1 MQSTAW
7 WVEKVG
13 CWAWN
18 ALEVET
24 ETWEGKSF
32 ELGLQHWGGELGENV
47 PDARNGQA
55 VRSGLG

>member
-1 MQSTAW
+1 MLSTPCRALLGRAEGPTWQSTAW

-24 ETWEGKSF
+24 ET
-32 ELGLQHWGGELGENV
+32 
-47 PDARNGQA
+47 
-55 VRSGLG
+55 